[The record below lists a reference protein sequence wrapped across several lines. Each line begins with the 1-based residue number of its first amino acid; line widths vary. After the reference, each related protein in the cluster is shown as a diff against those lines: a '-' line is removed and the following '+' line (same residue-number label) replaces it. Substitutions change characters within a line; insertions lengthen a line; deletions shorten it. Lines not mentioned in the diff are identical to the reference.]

1 MGLWVLEA
9 VLTLVILYSL
19 LPFFLSRVA
28 GIGVMRSVR
37 GSTSTALTF
46 DDGPHPIY
54 TPLVLDVLQKHGVR
68 ATFFVMGSQAE
79 LHPELIRRMHREGHG
94 IGVHGYRHRPH
105 WLMSPWKVRR
115 EAQRTAEVVE
125 RLTGVRPTLLRP
137 PWGLLNLLDFV
148 VLREFRI
155 VLWSGMVGDWRK
167 QSVARLS
174 RRLQKSLRA
183 GAVLVLHDSD
193 ETVGAE
199 HGAPLVMVEALEKL
213 LRETAA
219 SGMDWVRAEELER
232 ETGVDQGSRSGKLPW
247 VTRVWLG
254 WEHLFQRLFHVQTLR
269 SDRDLLFVRLCRY
282 KGREAIE
289 LDDGTVIQRGD
300 QLMEI
305 HLNNEQ
311 LLALHGQ
318 ANSEMQLAKLLLKEM
333 RRALRVVAS
342 HLNHPDHEA
351 VKALYGISLINR
363 GIGPLGFRKISMSRG
378 LFALA
383 TKWYLRVLLRVLH
396 PQGRERM
403 KIRTDALV
411 PQQVVLSRQELFA
424 RYL

>member
-1 MGLWVLEA
+1 
-9 VLTLVILYSL
+9 
-19 LPFFLSRVA
+19 
-28 GIGVMRSVR
+28 
-37 GSTSTALTF
+37 
-46 DDGPHPIY
+46 
-54 TPLVLDVLQKHGVR
+54 
-68 ATFFVMGSQAE
+68 
-79 LHPELIRRMHREGHG
+79 
-94 IGVHGYRHRPH
+94 
-105 WLMSPWKVRR
+105 
-115 EAQRTAEVVE
+115 
-125 RLTGVRPTLLRP
+125 
-137 PWGLLNLLDFV
+137 LNLLDFV

-174 RRLQKSLRA
+174 RRLQNSLRP

-199 HGAPLVMVEALEKL
+199 RGAPLVMVEALDL
-213 LRETAA
+213 VLRETAA
-219 SGMDWVRAEELER
+219 SGADWVRAEELER
-232 ETGVDQGSRSGKLPW
+232 ELGPRSGKLPW

-254 WEHLFQRLFHVQTLR
+254 WEHLFQRLFHVQKLR
-269 SDRDLLFVRLCRY
+269 SDRDLLFVRMCRY

-300 QLMEI
+300 QLLEI

-318 ANSEMQLAKLLLKEM
+318 AHSEMQLAKLLVKEM
-333 RRALRVVAS
+333 RRALRVVAT

-363 GIGPLGFRKISMSRG
+363 GIGPLGFRKVSMSRG

-383 TKWYLRVLLRVLH
+383 TKWYLRVLLRALH
-396 PQGRERM
+396 PQGRERLRV
-403 KIRTDALV
+403 RTDALV